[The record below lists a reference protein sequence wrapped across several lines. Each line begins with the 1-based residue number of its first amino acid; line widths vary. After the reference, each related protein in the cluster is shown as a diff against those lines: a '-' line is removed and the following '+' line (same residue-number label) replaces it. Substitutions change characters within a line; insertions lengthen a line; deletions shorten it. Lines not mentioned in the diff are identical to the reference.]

1 MKNLFTLVFAAT
13 LLALLFTGMLITSP
27 NAGAQTLMRSRNVSA
42 GRPSKIVNDL
52 RSPISEPSPPGKL
65 EPSTVVAAPQENA
78 FEISVKSID
87 DVIAIQSG
95 NRPSEEIIRVFSGG
109 QLVDNQNLAFG
120 LDRKAATYFPDAR
133 TIIVRGE
140 ISGNEVVEEIRFVEL
155 SDDRVVLLRDLYLD
169 GADADVSVGRGL
181 PFVISTENV
190 APTTA
195 GSETRRK
202 GESLLLA
209 ATAAPYISSI
219 SGVTSTASGISN
231 GKVAMSCGKVWN
243 GYYAIN
249 NETGAYKLTLY
260 GSNFGSSPGTVT
272 LAGRNAKILSWSNSA
287 IVIDPTYP
295 YDAGP
300 VCAIFKITTAGGSVL
315 NSGLN
320 IVPAI
325 KTRIY
330 GQCTHHVAWNRL
342 RMGKQPSAS
351 AYGGYSSITGS
362 YVPARGDQYQFNG
375 ASHTAIVVGV
385 SGPAF
390 SSGGVKTWTLTV
402 SEQNY
407 DCNNS
412 IRQYTTYFKTQT
424 VNTTTSVLSYPRA
437 SYGSY
442 ASTLYYR

>member
-1 MKNLFTLVFAAT
+1 MKKLFTLAFAAT
-13 LLALLFTGMLITSP
+13 LVAMLFMGMVITSP
-27 NAGAQTLMRSRNVSA
+27 GAGAQTIKPSRNVSP
-42 GRPSKIVNDL
+42 RIPIKIINDTTVP
-52 RSPISEPSPPGKL
+52 RSEPSPPVEL
-65 EPSTVVAAPQENA
+65 EPSTIVAAPQENA

-87 DVIAIQSG
+87 EVIAIQSG
-95 NRPSEEIIRVFSGG
+95 NRPIKETLRVFSGG
-109 QLVDNQNLAFG
+109 LLIDNQNLAFG
-120 LDRKAATYFPDAR
+120 LERKAATYFPDAR
-133 TIIVRGE
+133 SIIVRGE
-140 ISGNEVVEEIRFVEL
+140 ISGNEVLEEIRFVDL
-155 SDDRVVLLRDLYLD
+155 DDRVVLLRDLYLD
-169 GADADVSVGRGL
+169 GADADVTIGRGL
-181 PFVISTENV
+181 PFVISTENAV
-190 APTTA
+190 TTTS
-195 GSETRRK
+195 GSEPRRK

-209 ATAAPYISSI
+209 ATALPYISSI
-219 SGVTSTASGISN
+219 GGVTSTASGISN
-231 GKVAMSCGKVWN
+231 GKVSMSCGKVWN
-243 GYYAIN
+243 GSYAIN

-260 GSNFGSSPGTVT
+260 GSNFGSTPGIVT

-295 YDAGP
+295 YDAAP
-300 VCAIFKITTAGGSVL
+300 VCAILKITTAGGSVL

-320 IVPAI
+320 IVSAI

-342 RMGKQPSAS
+342 RMGKLPSPS

-362 YVPARGDQYQFNG
+362 YVPAKGDQYQFNG

-385 SGPAF
+385 SGPTF
-390 SSGGVKTWTLTV
+390 STGGVKTWTVTV

-412 IRQYTTYFKTQT
+412 VRQYTTSFKTQT